1 MGFFKKLTDLFSHGL
16 KGKCEDSILN
26 KIVFVNLLC
35 VAGIVILSV
44 FSALAFFLGDFMRG
58 IISAAVTLIFAGG
71 LYYLHKT
78 HRYSALSFFN
88 TGLILVLLFY
98 IIISESNAEYYLYWF
113 LIIPVISIPVFGS
126 KRGVYISIFTMA
138 ASLTV
143 VLFTGKGDIT
153 AENQYLVLARYA
165 GAYAGLLLIS
175 AAIEYF
181 RNSNLRLLEKQVM
194 EARNEVKAKEG
205 FISRLS
211 HQIRTP
217 LNNIMLIGNM
227 SNESNLTSEQ
237 KDLMETIMASAYNLL
252 NAVENITELSVD
264 NINKEPAE
272 KIGFNIY
279 DTVSNT
285 IKLFTYQ
292 EHSDVEFNFAI
303 SKNLKNSQ
311 IIGDP
316 VLVKQILINLIETII
331 KYKTAQNLSIGIDID
346 ATYDTEDY
354 TDARFIV
361 STDHPVSLP
370 IGLTGLPDSQMVF
383 PADDYSGFINISEL
397 AIAQK
402 LISQSGG
409 KLETSLTSEKSL
421 VFDFSLPFR
430 RSFSEKTEKAPSPP
444 HAGKSFISH
453 DKVELNDATV
463 LLVEDNSINQKILM
477 LSLKKAV
484 RIIEVANNGKEALEK
499 FGKSK
504 FDIILMDI
512 QMPIMDGIVATRKI
526 REVESSLNTRT
537 PIIAI
542 TANALH
548 GDRETCLE
556 AGMDD
561 YISKPF
567 NAEDLLLKMKKLL
580 QEDS

>member
-1 MGFFKKLTDLFSHGL
+1 MGFFNKVTGLFSLGL

-26 KIVFVNLLC
+26 KIVFINLIC
-35 VAGIVILSV
+35 FAGIVMLAL
-44 FSALAFFLGDFMRG
+44 FSALAFYLGDFMRG
-58 IISAAVTLIFAGG
+58 ILSAAVALIFAGG
-71 LYYLHKT
+71 FYYIRKT
-78 HRYSALSFFN
+78 HRYSTLAFFN
-88 TGLILVLLFY
+88 TGIILVFLFY
-98 IIISESNAEYYLYWF
+98 ILISELNAEYYLYWL

-126 KRGVYISIFTMA
+126 KRGVYISFFTLA
-138 ASLTV
+138 ASLIV
-143 VLFTGKGDIT
+143 ILLTGTEGI
-153 AENQYLVLARYA
+153 AGENLYLVLTRYV
-165 GAYAGLLLIS
+165 GAYTGLLLIS
-175 AAIEYF
+175 AALEYF
-181 RNSNLRLLEKQVM
+181 HNSSLRLLEKQLI
-194 EARNEVKAKEG
+194 ESRNEVKVKEG

-227 SNESNLTSEQ
+227 ANESNLTSEQ
-237 KDLMETIMASAYNLL
+237 KDMMETIMASAYNLL
-252 NAVENITELSVD
+252 SAVENITELSFD
-264 NINKEPAE
+264 NIKKEPTE
-272 KIGFNIY
+272 KIGFNMY
-279 DTVSNT
+279 NTVSNT

-292 EHSDVEFNFAI
+292 ESSDIEFNFAI
-303 SKNLKNSQ
+303 SKNLKNNQ
-311 IIGDP
+311 LIGDP

-331 KYKTAQNLSIGIDID
+331 KYKTPENLSIGIDID
-346 ATYDTEDY
+346 ATYDTDDY
-354 TDARFIV
+354 TDARFII

-383 PADDYSGFINISEL
+383 PADDYAGFINISEL

-409 KLETSLTSEKSL
+409 KLETSFTSEKSL

-430 RSFSEKTEKAPSPP
+430 RSFSEKSEKVQSAP
-444 HAGKSFISH
+444 HTGKSIISH
-453 DKVELNDATV
+453 EKVELKDSAI

-477 LSLKKAV
+477 LSLNKVVK
-484 RIIEVANNGKEALEK
+484 RIEVANNGKEALDK

-512 QMPIMDGIVATRKI
+512 QMPLMDGIVATRKI
-526 REVESSLNTRT
+526 REVEASLNTRT

-567 NAEDLLLKMKKLL
+567 NSEDLLLKMKKLL
-580 QEDS
+580 